1 MQMLCTGMTNL
12 CSQHQLLF
20 NMLQNCCRQV
30 SCSERRMYW
39 WFSYSVLERGD
50 HGMEGQTKWIPI
62 LDSIKKQSEDQR
74 SVRDELLQPM
84 KAYNAYKTGYMK
96 NIQFD
101 NDAKNQCKCNDRDH
115 SKLFNHVSWSSIH
128 CLFSAFIPP
137 PNELQVV
144 EIYFDASTFDEIE
157 RDVKRSRLNWTCLR
171 QIYVISLRFP

>member
-1 MQMLCTGMTNL
+1 MPY
-12 CSQHQLLF
+12 CSPTD
-20 NMLQNCCRQV
+20 QNEDYLKRILMAESGCLD
-30 SCSERRMYW
+30 SCSGLHADVVHRDDKFVQSTSTSLQHVAELLSTGELLGEENVLMI
-39 WFSYSVLERGD
+39 FLYSVLERGD

-115 SKLFNHVSWSSIH
+115 SKLFNHVS
-128 CLFSAFIPP
+128 
-137 PNELQVV
+137 
-144 EIYFDASTFDEIE
+144 
-157 RDVKRSRLNWTCLR
+157 
-171 QIYVISLRFP
+171 